1 MNLNKDILGIANN
14 WDKEVYFIKKDEA
27 VKITQNFSK
36 FSVENVNMIYSR
48 AKKVNDS
55 IKAKKIKKE
64 IVAGAEIT
72 LLVDFF
78 NLPWSKNIEIYFKHF
93 DNWTHSCIQVNV
105 VFLIY
110 KNM

>member
-55 IKAKKIKKE
+55 IKAKK
-64 IVAGAEIT
+64 
-72 LLVDFF
+72 
-78 NLPWSKNIEIYFKHF
+78 
-93 DNWTHSCIQVNV
+93 
-105 VFLIY
+105 
-110 KNM
+110 